1 MALTEA
7 DGTITTSASEQDLFD
22 ITAGGPKYFTTIVF
36 TNAMTATETF
46 VFKVYVY
53 DTNATTYRVFQTI
66 TLTGAQT
73 DPAGYLPTLLSSQY
87 KVSVQRT
94 AGTDRAV
101 TWKRFEQTR

>member
-7 DGTITTSASEQDLFD
+7 DGTLTTSASEQNFFD
-22 ITAGGPKYFTTIVF
+22 ITTGGPKYFTTIVF
-36 TNAMTATETF
+36 THNMTSTETF

-53 DTNATTYRVFQTI
+53 DSNASTSRLFDTI
-66 TLTGAQT
+66 TLTGDQT
-73 DPAGYLPTLLSSQY
+73 NDAYYIPTLISSQY

-101 TWKRFEQTR
+101 TWKRFEHT